1 MESML
6 TVSRRASGEIAR
18 NSTRVQNRSPWCK
31 CRKMDFVTVEIADL
45 YLSYFPDDSTL
56 RHMLEDPR
64 ARVVTEDDFRPK
76 TIVPLDLEVL
86 WQSPGKS
93 CFNLLFTHS
102 WRNDLDFVYL
112 DIGANVGIL
121 TIALGLFFKR
131 CGRTNRILSFEPG
144 RVFECLKRGVRLNGL
159 EDLCSCYQLA
169 VGDHTRRVAFH
180 SLEGNSSIGS
190 TIQIPGATGAS
201 VKVDSIECV
210 RLDDFVREQGI
221 SSNLICKI
229 DTEGADLK
237 VIEGMAECIATR
249 LVLMCFEF
257 NPSLV
262 DTYADPTD
270 RLTDLCDQFL
280 LLEKIETGFRPIPS
294 GPSDVAAFVQRIRS
308 SPKAHTDIIALP
320 KGLPRLRELE
330 QKLFD
335 ASM

>member
-1 MESML
+1 
-6 TVSRRASGEIAR
+6 
-18 NSTRVQNRSPWCK
+18 
-31 CRKMDFVTVEIADL
+31 MDFVTVDIADL
-45 YLSYFPDDSTL
+45 YLAYFPDDSTL

-64 ARVVTEDDFRPK
+64 ARVVTEDDIRPK
-76 TIVPLDLEVL
+76 TIVPIDVEVL
-86 WQSPGKS
+86 WHSPGQS
-93 CFNLLFTHS
+93 CFNLFFTNL

-121 TIALGLFFKR
+121 TIALGIFFKR

-144 RVFECLKRGVRLNGL
+144 RAFECLKRGVRLNGL

-180 SLEGNSSIGS
+180 SLEGNSIGS
-190 TIQIPGATGAS
+190 TIQIPAATGVS
-201 VKVDSIECV
+201 VKVDFVDCV
-210 RLDDFVREQGI
+210 RLDDFVREHDI

-229 DTEGADLK
+229 DTEGADLQ

-249 LVLMCFEF
+249 FVLMFFEF
-257 NPSLV
+257 TPGLI
-262 DTYADPTD
+262 DTYADPTA
-270 RLTDLCDQFL
+270 RLGELCGEFV

-294 GPSDVAAFVQRIRS
+294 ASRDVAAFVQRIRS
-308 SPKAHTDIIALP
+308 SPKGYTDIIALP

-330 QKLFD
+330 QKLLD

>member
-1 MESML
+1 
-6 TVSRRASGEIAR
+6 
-18 NSTRVQNRSPWCK
+18 
-31 CRKMDFVTVEIADL
+31 MDFVTVDIADL

-56 RHMLEDPR
+56 KHMLEDPR
-64 ARVVTEDDFRPK
+64 ARVVTEDEIRPK
-76 TIVPLDLEVL
+76 TIVPIDVEAL
-86 WQSPGKS
+86 WHAPGQG
-93 CFNLLFTHS
+93 CFNLLFTHL

-121 TIALGLFFKR
+121 TISLGLFFQR
-131 CGRTNRILSFEPG
+131 CGRSNRILSFEPG
-144 RVFECLKRGVRLNGL
+144 RAFECLKRGVRLNGL

-180 SLEGNSSIGS
+180 SLEGNSIGS
-190 TIQIPGATGAS
+190 IIQIPGASGVS
-201 VKVDSIECV
+201 VNVDFVDCV

-229 DTEGADLK
+229 DTEGADLQ

-257 NPSLV
+257 TPSLV
-262 DTYADPTD
+262 DTYANPTA
-270 RLTDLCDQFL
+270 RLTELSREFR

-294 GPSDVAAFVQRIRS
+294 GTSDVAAFVQRSRS
-308 SPKAHTDIIALP
+308 SHQGYTDIIALP
-320 KGLPRLRELE
+320 KRLPRLRELE